1 MRFLPALDEK
11 VTGALQQL
19 APVTHLLEDLIS
31 KLQREEAK
39 NQELLEKKEHYK
51 LMMLQ
56 LQCKVSKLSNEMREV
71 LQPPQEIIQDSTPDR

>member
-1 MRFLPALDEK
+1 MRFLPALDDK

-19 APVTHLLEDLIS
+19 APVTHLLEELMTQVDS
-31 KLQREEAK
+31 EKK
-39 NQELLEKKEHYK
+39 KSQELLEKKEHYK

-71 LQPPQEIIQDSTPDR
+71 IQP